1 MNKRFFIFVILTS
14 VALFFVNQYLTSKKQ
29 EEYNEYQQKQR
40 LIEEAN
46 RKDNA
51 SNVNE
56 RTASLK
62 SLPLHRAFSDVDG
75 KQPLTW
81 AVNCGNQTF
90 MTTSWGEKWA
100 DVIYVDGKAAR
111 VRDVQMRYLFA
122 QELR

>member
-56 RTASLK
+56 RTASLR
-62 SLPLHRAFSDVDG
+62 SLPLRRAFSDVDG
-75 KQPLTW
+75 
-81 AVNCGNQTF
+81 
-90 MTTSWGEKWA
+90 
-100 DVIYVDGKAAR
+100 
-111 VRDVQMRYLFA
+111 
-122 QELR
+122 